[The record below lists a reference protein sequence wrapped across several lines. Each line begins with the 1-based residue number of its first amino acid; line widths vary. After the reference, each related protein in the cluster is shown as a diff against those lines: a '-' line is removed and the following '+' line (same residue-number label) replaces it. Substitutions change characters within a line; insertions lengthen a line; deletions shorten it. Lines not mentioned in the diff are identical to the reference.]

1 MLRPEP
7 KTPARPRAR
16 DLMDRMVR
24 RILVP
29 VLFAIG
35 LYGLIRYLATGQG
48 ETSAGFP
55 AKGSN
60 ELTAR

>member
-1 MLRPEP
+1 
-7 KTPARPRAR
+7 
-16 DLMDRMVR
+16 MDRMVR